1 MLELNWK
8 PLRSCLTAG
17 LVAAAAVSAL
27 VPVAPA
33 WAQNRTLP
41 DFTDLVEQVGPSVVN
56 IRTLEKAKAA
66 ASGSAD
72 EQMLEF
78 FKRFGIPVPPNMP
91 RAPGLTAAPSP
102 MKTSRAAWGPA
113 SS

>member
-1 MLELNWK
+1 MFELTLK
-8 PLRSCLTAG
+8 PLRSYISAGLLATVALTAF
-17 LVAAAAVSAL
+17 
-27 VPVAPA
+27 VPLQPA

-56 IRTLEKAKAA
+56 IRTLEKARAPA
-66 ASGSAD
+66 GGGAD

-91 RAPGLTAAPSP
+91 RGPRADPGQPDQDRPRGVGS
-102 MKTSRAAWGPA
+102 A
-113 SS
+113 SF